1 MGWHRRPPP
10 SRGAG
15 GGRGGPGA
23 VLGAGAVPQGPG
35 DARRPGSDVTEPCRA
50 PPGAGGLCRGHRFS
64 SAGSGSG
71 AGQAQGAMAPTRLL
85 LLVLV
90 ALQAR
95 RVSGARWRA
104 RGLGVRAAVPV
115 ASGHPNSP
123 PDLLWEPQGDPTDV
137 AGGDGYPAS
146 QPASR
151 ADAQG
156 DRVDVGAGR
165 ALPASRLDLALE
177 LTWHRRGPPRA
188 KYRAEMEKSSPRSSE
203 VLEGVLKELDKAAH
217 ETDQETVEN
226 EAFQGGRSQ
235 AVRVSDAKTG
245 AIQSTGLPVLSKP
258 GNAHRARI
266 YGFFRSSPVLSKP
279 GNAHRARIY
288 EVFRSS
294 PGTEPSGR
302 GP

>member
-146 QPASR
+146 QP
-151 ADAQG
+151 G
-156 DRVDVGAGR
+156 
-165 ALPASRLDLALE
+165 
-177 LTWHRRGPPRA
+177 
-188 KYRAEMEKSSPRSSE
+188 
-203 VLEGVLKELDKAAH
+203 
-217 ETDQETVEN
+217 
-226 EAFQGGRSQ
+226 FQG
-235 AVRVSDAKTG
+235 
-245 AIQSTGLPVLSKP
+245 
-258 GNAHRARI
+258 
-266 YGFFRSSPVLSKP
+266 
-279 GNAHRARIY
+279 
-288 EVFRSS
+288 
-294 PGTEPSGR
+294 
-302 GP
+302 

>member
-1 MGWHRRPPP
+1 
-10 SRGAG
+10 
-15 GGRGGPGA
+15 
-23 VLGAGAVPQGPG
+23 
-35 DARRPGSDVTEPCRA
+35 
-50 PPGAGGLCRGHRFS
+50 
-64 SAGSGSG
+64 
-71 AGQAQGAMAPTRLL
+71 MAPTRLL

-115 ASGHPNSP
+115 ASGHPDSP

-226 EAFQGGRSQ
+226 EAFRGGRSQ

-245 AIQSTGLPVLSKP
+245 AIQSTGLPGNCRPLILQHHASKSLRVFRLFPQCPLPRVLSAAQP
-258 GNAHRARI
+258 RRVG
-266 YGFFRSSPVLSKP
+266 
-279 GNAHRARIY
+279 
-288 EVFRSS
+288 
-294 PGTEPSGR
+294 GTERVLQKQQP
-302 GP
+302 GPAL